1 MLLEVLRSQGDELLA
16 DLLLARHHGFQLLSI
31 VHIISQTI
39 IICREQ
45 MSYDLFLI
53 WMVFLTHDT
62 LDHSVAVGE
71 GVQTLLIQGIEVV

>member
-1 MLLEVLRSQGDELLA
+1 MLRSQGDELLA
-16 DLLLARHHGFQLLSI
+16 DLLLARHDGFLLLSI

-62 LDHSVAVGE
+62 LDHSVAVAE
-71 GVQTLLIQGIEVV
+71 GIKALLIESIEVV